1 MFDKYSNSFL
11 NDFNFDS
18 ILEKFERK
26 TFRNYSAGDSVYDDN
41 DYIHDIYFILTG
53 EVKLIK
59 TENYNNIQFTLRKLS
74 GGDIIGVEDAL
85 TGSRFTSSAYTTQN
99 SNILVINKE
108 DFIDLT
114 KVNDEFNFWVLKYL
128 SSGLFV

>member
-1 MFDKYSNSFL
+1 MFEKYSNSFL

-26 TFRNYSAGDSVYDDN
+26 TFCNYSAGDSVYNDN
-41 DYIHDIYFILTG
+41 DYIHNIYFILTG
-53 EVKLIK
+53 EVKLVKHEI
-59 TENYNNIQFTLRKLS
+59 YNQKQFTIRKLG
-74 GGDIIGVEDAL
+74 GGDIIGVDDVL
-85 TGSRFTSSAYTTQN
+85 TGNRFTGSAHTVRN
-99 SNILVINKE
+99 SNILAINKE

-128 SSGLFV
+128 SIGLSV